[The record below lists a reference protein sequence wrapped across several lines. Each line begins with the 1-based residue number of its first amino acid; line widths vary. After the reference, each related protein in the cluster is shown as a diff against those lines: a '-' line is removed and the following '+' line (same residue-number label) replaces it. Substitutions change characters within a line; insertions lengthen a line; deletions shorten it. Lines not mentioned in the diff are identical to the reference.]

1 MKIRLLIL
9 SLFASSFAFAADK
22 TTLSPTVVTAT
33 RTEAKSFDLPVSID
47 VIDQEILKDAKVGA
61 SISEVSQRIPGVVI
75 NNRNNYAQEL
85 AISSRGFGA
94 RSAFGVKGVRL
105 YIDGIPLNTP
115 DGQGAAGSIT
125 FDSLERIEFMRGPF
139 SALYGNSSGGVVQA
153 FTRDG
158 AKDPTL
164 SGSFSYGKWDTFR
177 ESSTFEGQAGNLNY
191 IISASEITSDGYRD
205 FSKFKKDNLNSKFTY
220 QISADTKATVLL
232 NYNNQPYTL
241 DPQSLSPAD
250 YLKNPKQAAA
260 TSSTAQTRLFRQQT
274 YTGFILDHNLTDK
287 QNIKLT
293 SYFGIRDN
301 LQYLPT
307 SASEV
312 NRNYGGLD
320 FRWNLNDTLF
330 SRPFNLTVGLNYDEM
345 EDKRKRYCVTSGC
358 LSTGG
363 STGNKY
369 KYSRDEV
376 QNAYNFDQFI
386 QASFEPTDQWLL
398 LAGLRHSK
406 VTFNT
411 KDHYFNDA
419 TVSAETGG
427 DTTLDDSGIQVF
439 TNTSPV
445 FGATFKVT
453 PRLNLYANYGR
464 GFETPTFAEMGY
476 SNATTGAGPNLSMV
490 PTRSKNYE
498 IGTKVFLND
507 NTRIN
512 LAVFKIDA
520 KNEIIAYDYNSTTKY
535 TVYSSSAQTERKG
548 VEISIDSR
556 LPNNFNFYAAYSMMD
571 AEFRNN
577 FYEKNASTSAVPVY
591 PGMNIPA
598 TYKNTGFA
606 ELSWKYPVYG
616 FSTATEVVYFSDT
629 YAYDTNIVAYRPGAY
644 TIANIRG
651 SLEQKV
657 DRWTIKEFIRI
668 DNIFDRTYVANVKVN
683 STTPFEPGLDRNYT
697 LGLSASYKF

>member
-9 SLFASSFAFAADK
+9 SFFVSSFAFAGDI

-33 RTEAKSFDLPVSID
+33 KTEANSFDLPVSID
-47 VIDQEILKDAKVGA
+47 VVGKDVLQDGKVGA

-105 YIDGIPLNTP
+105 YIDGIPLNTA
-115 DGQGAAGSIT
+115 DGQGASGSIT
-125 FDSLERIEFMRGPF
+125 FDSLDRIEFMRVPF

-191 IISASEITSDGYRD
+191 IVSASEITSDGYRD

-220 QISADTKATVLL
+220 QISPDTNATVLL

-241 DPQSLSPAD
+241 DPQSLNPTQ
-250 YLKNPKQAAA
+250 YLANPKQFQCSSAA
-260 TSSTAQTRLFRQQT
+260 TCSSTKQTRLYRQQT
-274 YTGFILDHNLTDK
+274 YTGFILDHNFSDK
-287 QNIKLT
+287 QSVKLT
-293 SYFGIRDN
+293 SYYGIRDN
-301 LQYLPT
+301 LQYLTT

-320 FRWNLNDTLF
+320 FRWNYKDTLF
-330 SRPFNLTVGLNYDEM
+330 SKPFNLTAGLNYDEM
-345 EDKRKRYCVTSGC
+345 EDKRKRYDVS
-358 LSTGG
+358 SA
-363 STGNKY
+363 NKSIY
-369 KYSRDEV
+369 NRNEV
-376 QNAYNFDQFI
+376 QNAYAFDQYA

-398 LAGLRHSK
+398 IAGIRHSK
-406 VTFNT
+406 ITFNT
-411 KDHYFNDA
+411 KDLFYA
-419 TVSAETGG
+419 TGNGG
-427 DTTLDDSGIQVF
+427 TDDSGIQVM

-445 FGATFKVT
+445 FGATFKIN
-453 PRLNLYANYGR
+453 PKFNLYANYGR

-476 SNATTGAGPNLSMV
+476 SDVTSGAGPNLSMA
-490 PTRSKNYE
+490 PSRSKNYE
-498 IGTKVFLND
+498 IGAKAFLTD
-507 NTRIN
+507 NTRVNIA
-512 LAVFKIDA
+512 LFKVDA
-520 KNEIIAYDYNSTTKY
+520 KNEIIAYSWDSTKNI
-535 TVYSSSAQTERKG
+535 YSYASTANTERKG
-548 VEISIDSR
+548 IEISLDSR
-556 LPNNFNFYAAYSMMD
+556 LPNNFNFYGAYSMMD
-571 AEFRNN
+571 AEFRNT
-577 FYEKNASTSAVPVY
+577 FTEKVVDGSNGTNAVSRTII
-591 PGMNIPA
+591 PGLNIPA

-616 FSTATEVVYFSDT
+616 FSTAAEVVYFSDT
-629 YAYDTNIVAYRPGAY
+629 YAYDTNNVAYRPGAY
-644 TIANIRG
+644 TIANLRG

-657 DRWTIKEFIRI
+657 DRWTLKEFVRI
-668 DNIFDRTYVANVKVN
+668 DNIFDRTYVSNVKVN
-683 STTPFEPGLDRNYT
+683 TTSPFEPGLDRNYT

>member
-1 MKIRLLIL
+1 MIIRLIVL
-9 SLFASSFAFAADK
+9 SFFITSFAFADDI

-33 RTEAKSFDLPVSID
+33 KMEAKSFDLPVSID
-47 VIDQEILKDAKVGA
+47 VVGKDVLQDGKVGA

-105 YIDGIPLNTP
+105 YIDGIPLNTA
-115 DGQGAAGSIT
+115 DGQGASGSIT
-125 FDSLERIEFMRGPF
+125 FDSLDRIEFMRGPF

-164 SGSFSYGKWDTFR
+164 TGSFSYGKWDTFR

-191 IISASEITSDGYRD
+191 IVSASEITSDGYRD

-220 QISADTKATVLL
+220 QINPDTNATVLL
-232 NYNNQPYTL
+232 NYNNKPYTL
-241 DPQSLSPAD
+241 DPQSLNPSQ
-250 YLKNPKQAAA
+250 YLANPKQFQCSSA
-260 TSSTAQTRLFRQQT
+260 TTCSSTKQTRLFRQQT
-274 YTGFILDHNLTDK
+274 YTGFILDHNLSEK
-287 QNIKLT
+287 QSIKLT

-301 LQYLPT
+301 LQYLTT
-307 SASEV
+307 SASEI
-312 NRNYGGLD
+312 NRNYGGVD
-320 FRWNLNDTLF
+320 FRWNFKDTLF
-330 SRPFNLTVGLNYDEM
+330 SKPFNVTAGLNYDAM
-345 EDKRKRYCVTSGC
+345 EDARKRYSVSN
-358 LSTGG
+358 
-363 STGNKY
+363 GNKSAY
-369 KYSRDEV
+369 TRNETQK
-376 QNAYNFDQFI
+376 AYNFDQYA
-386 QASFEPTDQWLL
+386 QASFEPTEQLL
-398 LAGLRHSK
+398 LIAGIRHSK
-406 VTFNT
+406 ITFNT
-411 KDHYFNDA
+411 KDIYGGA
-419 TVSAETGG
+419 T
-427 DTTLDDSGIQVF
+427 DDSGIQVF

-445 FGATFKVT
+445 FGATFKVNSQ
-453 PRLNLYANYGR
+453 LNIYANYGR

-476 SNATTGAGPNLSMV
+476 RDVDTGAGPNLSMA
-490 PTRSKNYE
+490 PSRSKNYE
-498 IGTKVFLND
+498 IGAKAFITD

-512 LAVFKIDA
+512 VALFKIDT
-520 KNEIIAYDYNSTTKY
+520 KNEIIAYN
-535 TVYSSSAQTERKG
+535 YSSANVFTSYASVAQTERKG
-548 VEISIDSR
+548 IELSLDSR
-556 LPNNFNFYAAYSMMD
+556 LPYNFNLYGAYSIMD
-571 AEFRNN
+571 AEFRNT
-577 FYEKNASTSAVPVY
+577 FDEKNASTSAVTVY

-606 ELSWKYPVYG
+606 ELSWKYPAYG

-629 YAYDTNIVAYRPGAY
+629 YAYDTNNVAYRPGAY

-683 STTPFEPGLDRNYT
+683 TTTPFEPGLDRNYT